1 MNGGA
6 AVKRRRENA
15 QHVASAVAK
24 RRLRDPQVIG
34 DFVACPAFLHAFQA
48 AVKQL
53 QAVFPSRHRRSFEA
67 NAFQAMRS
75 YVCSGT
81 TLLLITGGRLC
92 ALLAQRLLCF
102 DGDCAV
108 RDPLRLGTSTLSRRH
123 FFRNSSAT
131 CVATSNGHSSPVTS
145 LAFHPT
151 APLLATGS
159 EDSTVRLWLLS
170 CDNSSATCVA
180 TLAGHSSPVLTVAF
194 HPTAPLLASG
204 SQDKTLKLWLLSSD
218 NSSATCV
225 ATLAVHTE
233 TVTSVVFHPT
243 PPLLATGSHDTTV
256 RLWKLSSNN
265 SSATCV
271 ATLKGHIH
279 GVTSIAFHPT
289 APGTPDATS

>member
-34 DFVACPAFLHAFQA
+34 DLVACPAFLHAFQA
-48 AVKQL
+48 TVKQL

-108 RDPLRLGTSTLSRRH
+108 RDPLRLGTSTLSLAAT
-123 FFRNSSAT
+123 SSAT
-131 CVATSNGHSSPVTS
+131 RQRLVWRLQMGTAALLPLWRFTLRRRFWQP
-145 LAFHPT
+145 AAKT
-151 APLLATGS
+151 AP
-159 EDSTVRLWLLS
+159 
-170 CDNSSATCVA
+170 
-180 TLAGHSSPVLTVAF
+180 
-194 HPTAPLLASG
+194 
-204 SQDKTLKLWLLSSD
+204 
-218 NSSATCV
+218 
-225 ATLAVHTE
+225 
-233 TVTSVVFHPT
+233 
-243 PPLLATGSHDTTV
+243 
-256 RLWKLSSNN
+256 
-265 SSATCV
+265 
-271 ATLKGHIH
+271 
-279 GVTSIAFHPT
+279 
-289 APGTPDATS
+289 